1 MDDESK
7 KFSINTENPLPN
19 IAISDKTKEMMK
31 ILKSSFLDIAQTIH
45 QNGSNDTQFKYVSY
59 APALLM
65 AQLLYNLDLT
75 TGTPKRED
83 EKEGATKFYSRKD
96 DDANEFRRQ
105 IVNTLGRRLFPLSH
119 SSTSTNMSDV
129 SQVQLVQPILK
140 TLTAD
145 ELDTHITGQCKLI
158 FAEQNGSNKITEDF
172 PLTAMQIL
180 AALIPLT
187 LSTSSE
193 NSTNKNRT
201 NFYWDAHLMNT
212 KYCLLQL
219 VIDKGLI
226 GDPSVTNERLSKA
239 TSLVLI
245 AWIRSCSGL
254 KTEIILE
261 KLMQS
266 FYQIH
271 GDHDNCYNSLTG
283 LCLALDQIAQYFLE
297 KNMEQVK

>member
-1 MDDESK
+1 M
-7 KFSINTENPLPN
+7 
-19 IAISDKTKEMMK
+19 
-31 ILKSSFLDIAQTIH
+31 
-45 QNGSNDTQFKYVSY
+45 
-59 APALLM
+59 
-65 AQLLYNLDLT
+65 
-75 TGTPKRED
+75 
-83 EKEGATKFYSRKD
+83 
-96 DDANEFRRQ
+96 
-105 IVNTLGRRLFPLSH
+105 GRRLFPLSH

-145 ELDTHITGQCKLI
+145 ELDTHITGRCKLI
-158 FAEQNGSNKITEDF
+158 FTEQNGSNEITEDF
-172 PLTAMQIL
+172 SLTAMQIL

-219 VIDKGLI
+219 VIDKDLI

-261 KLMQS
+261 KLIQS
-266 FYQIH
+266 FYEIH
-271 GDHDNCYNSLTG
+271 GDHDNRYNSLTG